1 MFQDQ
6 GKFCGRRIQKIL
18 EKMSKLYWS
27 KMPESITIVFD
38 SSTKVLWFEGF
49 YIIGT
54 QTENSWGIIVENF

>member
-6 GKFCGRRIQKIL
+6 GKFCGRIQKIL

-27 KMPESITIVFD
+27 KMPESIIIVFD
-38 SSTKVLWFEGF
+38 SSTKVLWFEVF